1 MEDNKQE
8 EGNIEEEIGRYNLTE
23 NIDRVTRVVRG
34 LTNKIIINDL
44 RKIFKWV
51 KDNPKF
57 LGCPIIPD
65 KARYMNYRGETAI
78 LDMGGRV
85 VGVLDDSGQTVDFK
99 SRPNHLPEF
108 FRVETYSKEEIKNLT
123 IKASDGYF
131 EGIYSQ
137 EPFIGLTPPRGHYLS
152 QDIPA
157 QEHDYVAN
165 PSFAY
170 IGGFNSGSETARYLL
185 QERMKGI

>member
-108 FRVETYSKEEIKNLT
+108 FRVETYSKEEIKNFQNEVLT
-123 IKASDGYF
+123 LTRLEHPNIMYF
-131 EGIYSQ
+131 SIN
-137 EPFIGLTPPRGHYLS
+137 FLTYNKNISTL
-152 QDIPA
+152 D
-157 QEHDYVAN
+157 DY
-165 PSFAY
+165 
-170 IGGFNSGSETARYLL
+170 
-185 QERMKGI
+185 

>member
-1 MEDNKQE
+1 MEDKKQE
-8 EGNIEEEIGRYNLTE
+8 ESNLEEKGQYNLTE

-34 LTNKIIINDL
+34 LTKKIIINDL
-44 RKIFKWV
+44 RKISKWV
-51 KDNPKF
+51 KDNPKP
-57 LGCPIIPD
+57 LGCPIIHD

-85 VGVLDDSGQTVDFK
+85 VGVLDDSDQKVDFK
-99 SRPNHLPEF
+99 SRPNHLVGF

-123 IKASDGYF
+123 IKAFEGYF

-137 EPFIGLTPPRGHYLS
+137 EPFIGLTPPRGHYFS
-152 QDIPA
+152 QDTPT
-157 QEHDYVAN
+157 QEHDYIVN

-170 IGGFNSGSETARYLL
+170 IGGFNTGSETARYLL
-185 QERMKGI
+185 QESMKGI